1 MPNQEIPYTHQL
13 KALENEVLMFL
24 RTFELIQEQ
33 LRPGSLADNQAQ
45 MVSAVRDMFR
55 RFESSFVSSTPPP
68 GLEELHQALCGA
80 VRELGKAYELFMTQ
94 PSPQWTLIYLYSRA
108 AFCRGLYQL
117 YGLRDQL
124 PLLAGHFLLDSAQ
137 GPTAAS
143 AAGVA
148 TGFIQRKRNQERSD
162 YTLYIPEDY
171 SPDQPLPLIVT
182 LHGGHG
188 HGSEYIWTWVR
199 PARSRRYAILS
210 PKSWGDTWD
219 MSLPSLD
226 TRSFLRMFDEVTNE
240 YLIDLARVYLTGLS
254 DGGIFTYIL
263 GLEHSHLFRGLA
275 PVAGALHPVVDP
287 MLRQERGKD
296 TPMLVTHGVHDFIFP
311 VAFARQTC
319 ELLKS
324 IGYQVTYHELPEWG
338 HAYPYSINEQLVLP
352 WFESLPA
359 KGAEP

>member
-1 MPNQEIPYTHQL
+1 MPDQNITYAGQL
-13 KALENEVLMFL
+13 TALQNEVLEVL
-24 RTFELIQEQ
+24 HTFESIQEQ
-33 LRPGSLADNQAQ
+33 LRPGSLADRQAQ
-45 MVSAVRDMFR
+45 MVGAVRDTFR
-55 RFESSFVSSTPPP
+55 RFESSFVSSTPPSSQ
-68 GLEELHQALCGA
+68 EELHQALCAA

-117 YGLRDQL
+117 YALREQL
-124 PLLAGHFLLDSAQ
+124 PVIAGHFLLDGA
-137 GPTAAS
+137 PPP
-143 AAGVA
+143 AAGPATGAA
-148 TGFIQRKRNQERSD
+148 TGFTQHKRNRERSD

-171 SPDQPLPLIVT
+171 SRDQPVPLIVA
-182 LHGGHG
+182 LHGGYG
-188 HGSEYIWTWVR
+188 QGSEYIWTWLR
-199 PARSRRYAILS
+199 PARSRGYAILS

-226 TRSFLRMFDEVTNE
+226 TRSFLRMFNEITDE
-240 YLIDLARVYLTGLS
+240 YSIDLARVYLTGLS

-263 GLEHSHLFRGLA
+263 GLERSHLFRGLA
-275 PVAGALHPVVDP
+275 PVAGALHPVVDA
-287 MLRQERGKD
+287 MLRQERGRD
-296 TPMLVTHGVHDFIFP
+296 TPMLVIHGVHDFIFP

-359 KGAEP
+359 KGLEP

>member
-1 MPNQEIPYTHQL
+1 MPNQEITYAGQL
-13 KALENEVLMFL
+13 TALQNEVLEVL
-24 RTFELIQEQ
+24 RTFESIQEQ
-33 LRPGSLADNQAQ
+33 LQPGSPADHQAR
-45 MVSAVRDMFR
+45 MVSTVRDTFR
-55 RFESSFVSSTPPP
+55 RFESSFASSEPPP
-68 GLEELHQALCGA
+68 GLEQLHQAVCAA
-80 VRELGKAYELFMTQ
+80 VRELGNAYELFMTQ
-94 PSPQWTLIYLYSRA
+94 PSPRWTLIYLYSRA
-108 AFCRGLYQL
+108 ALCRGLYQL
-117 YGLRDQL
+117 YALRDQL
-124 PLLAGHFLLDSAQ
+124 PIISTHFLLAGAQ
-137 GPTAAS
+137 APTPAPS
-143 AAGVA
+143 AAAA

-171 SPDQPLPLIVT
+171 SRDKPLPLVVA

-226 TRSFLRMFDEVTNE
+226 TRSFLRMFHEVTNE
-240 YLIDLARVYLTGLS
+240 YSIDLARVYLTGLS

-275 PVAGALHPVVDP
+275 PVAGALHPVVDH

-296 TPMLVTHGVHDFIFP
+296 TPMLVIHGFHDFIFP

-319 ELLKS
+319 ELLES
-324 IGYQVTYHELPEWG
+324 IGYQVTYHELAEWG

-352 WFESLPA
+352 WLESLPA
-359 KGAEP
+359 KRSGP